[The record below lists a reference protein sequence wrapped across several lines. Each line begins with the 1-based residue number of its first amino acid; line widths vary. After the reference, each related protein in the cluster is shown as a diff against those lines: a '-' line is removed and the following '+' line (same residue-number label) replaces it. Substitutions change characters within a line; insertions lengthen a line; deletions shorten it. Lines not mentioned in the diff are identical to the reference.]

1 MKKLLSLLLI
11 LSLALSGAALAE
23 TTYPFAT
30 EDMNGNA
37 VTIEEQPDAVVSLTP
52 SNTEILYSLGAG
64 DLVKGVD
71 SYSNYPAEAL
81 ENATAVGSYA
91 DTDIEAVL
99 ALEPDV
105 VFAGTGTLQEEA
117 RAQLAEAGVVV
128 VETEAMDYAGI
139 PTSIQ
144 RIADILNI
152 VAQPLLTE
160 MRDKEAALLET
171 AAEAGSC
178 TVYFALSFGEYGE
191 WSAGPGTFIDTMIT
205 MAGGVNIMDDPALPW
220 PNPSLES
227 ILEADPDVILVS
239 GGDEMA
245 QLFLEGEAYQDL
257 SAVQNGHVYGVDA
270 DMSNRPGPR
279 IVDSLG
285 EFVSAINDA
294 LAAEEE

>member
-152 VAQPLLTE
+152 DAQPLLTE

>member
-1 MKKLLSLLLI
+1 M
-11 LSLALSGAALAE
+11 
-23 TTYPFAT
+23 
-30 EDMNGNA
+30 
-37 VTIEEQPDAVVSLTP
+37 
-52 SNTEILYSLGAG
+52 
-64 DLVKGVD
+64 
-71 SYSNYPAEAL
+71 
-81 ENATAVGSYA
+81 
-91 DTDIEAVL
+91 
-99 ALEPDV
+99 
-105 VFAGTGTLQEEA
+105 
-117 RAQLAEAGVVV
+117 V
-128 VETEAMDYAGI
+128 VETEAMDYASI

-152 VAQPLLTE
+152 DAQPLLTE

>member
-1 MKKLLSLLLI
+1 MKKLLALLLI

-37 VTIEEQPDAVVSLTP
+37 VTIEEQPDVVVSLTP
-52 SNTEILYSLGAG
+52 SNTEILYALGAG

-81 ENATAVGSYA
+81 ENATVVGAYA

-117 RAQLAEAGVVV
+117 RAQLTEAGVVV

-152 VAQPLLTE
+152 DAQPLLTE

>member
-1 MKKLLSLLLI
+1 MKKT
-11 LSLALSGAALAE
+11 LALFLALALMLCGAAMAE
-23 TTYPFAT
+23 TVYPYT
-30 EDMNGNA
+30 VTDMGGNEI
-37 VTIEEQPDAVVSLTP
+37 TIEEQPTVVVSLTP
-52 SNTEILYSLGAG
+52 SNTEVLYALGAG
-64 DLVKGVD
+64 ALVKGVD
-71 SYSNYPAEAL
+71 SYSNYPAEAA
-81 ENATAVGSYA
+81 ENATSVCSYA

-105 VFAGTGTLQEEA
+105 VFAGAGTLQEEA
-117 RAQLAEAGVVV
+117 RAQLADAGVVV
-128 VETEAMDYAGI
+128 VESEAMDYASI
-139 PTSIQ
+139 PASIQ
-144 RIADILNI
+144 LVAGILNI
-152 VAQPLLTE
+152 DAQPLLTE
-160 MRDKEAALLET
+160 MSDKEAALLET

-239 GGDEMA
+239 GGAEMA

-285 EFVSAINDA
+285 EFVTAINDA

>member
-1 MKKLLSLLLI
+1 MKKLLALLLI

-37 VTIEEQPDAVVSLTP
+37 VTIEEQPDVVVSLTP
-52 SNTEILYSLGAG
+52 SNTEILYALGAG

-117 RAQLAEAGVVV
+117 RAQLTEAGVVV

-152 VAQPLLTE
+152 DAQPLLTE

-239 GGDEMA
+239 GGAEMA

-285 EFVSAINDA
+285 EFVTAINDA
-294 LAAEEE
+294 LAAEEA

>member
-1 MKKLLSLLLI
+1 MKKLLALLLG

-37 VTIEEQPDAVVSLTP
+37 VTIEEQPDVVVSLTP
-52 SNTEILYSLGAG
+52 SNTEILYALGAG

-117 RAQLAEAGVVV
+117 RAQLTEAGVVV

-152 VAQPLLTE
+152 DAQPLLTE

-239 GGDEMA
+239 GGAEMA

-285 EFVSAINDA
+285 EFVTAINDA
-294 LAAEEE
+294 LAAEEA

>member
-1 MKKLLSLLLI
+1 MKKLLALLLI

-37 VTIEEQPDAVVSLTP
+37 VTIEEQPDVVVSLTP
-52 SNTEILYSLGAG
+52 SNTEILYALGAG

-117 RAQLAEAGVVV
+117 RAQLTEAGVVV

-152 VAQPLLTE
+152 DAQPLLTE

-239 GGDEMA
+239 GGAEMA

>member
-1 MKKLLSLLLI
+1 MKKLLALLLI

-37 VTIEEQPDAVVSLTP
+37 VTIEEQPDVVVSLTP
-52 SNTEILYSLGAG
+52 SNTEILYALGAG
-64 DLVKGVD
+64 NLVKGVD

-81 ENATAVGSYA
+81 ENATVVGAYA

-105 VFAGTGTLQEEA
+105 VFAGTGTLQEES

-128 VETEAMDYAGI
+128 VETEAVDYAGI

-152 VAQPLLTE
+152 DAQPLLTE

-239 GGDEMA
+239 GGAEMA

-285 EFVSAINDA
+285 EFVTAINDA
-294 LAAEEE
+294 LAAEKE

>member
-1 MKKLLSLLLI
+1 MKKLLALLLG

-37 VTIEEQPDAVVSLTP
+37 VTIEEQPDVVVSLTP
-52 SNTEILYSLGAG
+52 SNTEILYALGAG

-81 ENATAVGSYA
+81 ENATVVGAYA

-117 RAQLAEAGVVV
+117 RAQLTEAGVVV
-128 VETEAMDYAGI
+128 VETEAVDYAGI

-152 VAQPLLTE
+152 DAQPLLTE

-239 GGDEMA
+239 GGAEMA

-285 EFVSAINDA
+285 EFVTAINDA
-294 LAAEEE
+294 LAAEEA

>member
-1 MKKLLSLLLI
+1 MKKLLALLLI

-37 VTIEEQPDAVVSLTP
+37 VTIEEQPDVVVSLTP
-52 SNTEILYSLGAG
+52 SNTEILYALGAG

-117 RAQLAEAGVVV
+117 RAQLTEAGVVV

-152 VAQPLLTE
+152 DAQPLLTE

>member
-1 MKKLLSLLLI
+1 MKKLLALLLG

-37 VTIEEQPDAVVSLTP
+37 VTIEEQPDVVVSLTP
-52 SNTEILYSLGAG
+52 SNTEILYALGAG

-117 RAQLAEAGVVV
+117 RAQLTEAGVVV

-152 VAQPLLTE
+152 DAQPLLTE

>member
-128 VETEAMDYAGI
+128 VETEAVDYAGI

-152 VAQPLLTE
+152 DAQPLLTE

>member
-1 MKKLLSLLLI
+1 MKKLLALLLI

-37 VTIEEQPDAVVSLTP
+37 VTIEEQPDVVVSLTP
-52 SNTEILYSLGAG
+52 SNTEILYALGAG

-81 ENATAVGSYA
+81 ENATVVGAYA

-117 RAQLAEAGVVV
+117 RAQLTEAGVVV

-152 VAQPLLTE
+152 DAQPLLTE

-239 GGDEMA
+239 GGAEMA

-285 EFVSAINDA
+285 EFVTAINDA
-294 LAAEEE
+294 LAAEEA

>member
-1 MKKLLSLLLI
+1 MKKLLALLLI

-37 VTIEEQPDAVVSLTP
+37 VTIEEQPDVVVSLTP
-52 SNTEILYSLGAG
+52 SNTEILYALGAG

-117 RAQLAEAGVVV
+117 RAQLTEAGVVV

-152 VAQPLLTE
+152 DAQPLLTE

-285 EFVSAINDA
+285 EFVTAINDA

>member
-1 MKKLLSLLLI
+1 MACQNVTVIRPLCVLPLVFSTLD
-11 LSLALSGAALAE
+11 GAADSPVFCPL
-23 TTYPFAT
+23 
-30 EDMNGNA
+30 
-37 VTIEEQPDAVVSLTP
+37 QPAS
-52 SNTEILYSLGAG
+52 
-64 DLVKGVD
+64 
-71 SYSNYPAEAL
+71 
-81 ENATAVGSYA
+81 
-91 DTDIEAVL
+91 
-99 ALEPDV
+99 
-105 VFAGTGTLQEEA
+105 
-117 RAQLAEAGVVV
+117 
-128 VETEAMDYAGI
+128 I

-152 VAQPLLTE
+152 DAQPLLTE

-239 GGDEMA
+239 GGAEMA

-285 EFVSAINDA
+285 EFVTAINDA

>member
-1 MKKLLSLLLI
+1 MKKLLALLLI

-37 VTIEEQPDAVVSLTP
+37 VTIEEQPDVVVSLTP
-52 SNTEILYSLGAG
+52 SNTEILYALGAG
-64 DLVKGVD
+64 NLVKGVD

-81 ENATAVGSYA
+81 ENATVVGAYA

-117 RAQLAEAGVVV
+117 RAQLTEAGVVV
-128 VETEAMDYAGI
+128 VETEAMDYASI

-152 VAQPLLTE
+152 DAQPLLTE

-205 MAGGVNIMDDPALPW
+205 MAGGVNIMDDPVLPW

-227 ILEADPDVILVS
+227 ILEDDPDVILVS
-239 GGDEMA
+239 GGAEMA

-285 EFVSAINDA
+285 EFVTAINDA
-294 LAAEEE
+294 LAAEEA

>member
-1 MKKLLSLLLI
+1 MKKLLALLLI
-11 LSLALSGAALAE
+11 LSLTLSGAALAE

-37 VTIEEQPDAVVSLTP
+37 VTIEEQPDVVVSLTP
-52 SNTEILYSLGAG
+52 SNTEILYALGAG

-81 ENATAVGSYA
+81 ENATVVGAYA

-105 VFAGTGTLQEEA
+105 VFAGTGTLQEES

-128 VETEAMDYAGI
+128 VETEAVDYAGI

-152 VAQPLLTE
+152 DAQPLLTE
-160 MRDKEAALLET
+160 MRNKEAALLET

-239 GGDEMA
+239 GGAEMA

-257 SAVQNGHVYGVDA
+257 SAVQNGHV
-270 DMSNRPGPR
+270 
-279 IVDSLG
+279 
-285 EFVSAINDA
+285 
-294 LAAEEE
+294 